1 MEKQEMTRLWINIDT
16 SPPSPHGGA
25 PEILHQEARNLGA
38 ALASSHQDL
47 PRRQLKVQRP
57 ISFGIPSQK
66 MEKTI
71 IVTGASRGIGLAVAK
86 SLLEASHNV
95 VLISRSAEP
104 LQELKERYP
113 SKVACLAADMTAED
127 VSDAEDLVS
136 PSITTQ
142 NVCVLTFSRQH

>member
-1 MEKQEMTRLWINIDT
+1 
-16 SPPSPHGGA
+16 
-25 PEILHQEARNLGA
+25 
-38 ALASSHQDL
+38 
-47 PRRQLKVQRP
+47 
-57 ISFGIPSQK
+57 

-86 SLLEASHNV
+86 SLLDASHNV

-113 SKVACLAADMTAED
+113 SQVACLAADMTAED
-127 VSDAEDLVS
+127 VSDAGDLVS
-136 PSITTQ
+136 SSITTQ